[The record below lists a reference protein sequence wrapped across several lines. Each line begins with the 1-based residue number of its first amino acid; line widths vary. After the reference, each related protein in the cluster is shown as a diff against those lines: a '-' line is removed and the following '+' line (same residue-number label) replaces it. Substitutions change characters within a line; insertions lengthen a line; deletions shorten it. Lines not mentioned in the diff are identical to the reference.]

1 MRNFNEKPKIKS
13 NSIYFQLGLI
23 VALAVALFFI
33 EQTSVKK
40 TYKDKAVKTDVFT
53 MEDSYDEPLVVE
65 KEQVKK
71 VEKVERKEPEPLP
84 TEPNYIEPDPE
95 DIFENKEPTVDEDD
109 LNLDEPNTDEPI
121 AKIPDVDKNYAVT
134 NVSEIPVFPGCDRYE
149 TREEKF
155 QCFSEKIRELVV
167 RKYDSGLGEELGLQ
181 GKQKIYVNF
190 TINKEGEIV
199 DVKARSTHKILA
211 DEAKRVTKLLPKMK
225 PGKQNGQAVNVNY
238 SLPIL
243 LDIQ

>member
-71 VEKVERKEPEPLP
+71 VEKVERKAPEPIP
-84 TEPNYIEPDPE
+84 TEPNEIEPDPE
-95 DIFENKEPTVDEDD
+95 
-109 LNLDEPNTDEPI
+109 NL
-121 AKIPDVDKNYAVT
+121 
-134 NVSEIPVFPGCDRYE
+134 
-149 TREEKF
+149 
-155 QCFSEKIRELVV
+155 
-167 RKYDSGLGEELGLQ
+167 
-181 GKQKIYVNF
+181 
-190 TINKEGEIV
+190 
-199 DVKARSTHKILA
+199 
-211 DEAKRVTKLLPKMK
+211 
-225 PGKQNGQAVNVNY
+225 
-238 SLPIL
+238 
-243 LDIQ
+243 

>member
-1 MRNFNEKPKIKS
+1 M
-13 NSIYFQLGLI
+13 
-23 VALAVALFFI
+23 
-33 EQTSVKK
+33 
-40 TYKDKAVKTDVFT
+40 
-53 MEDSYDEPLVVE
+53 
-65 KEQVKK
+65 
-71 VEKVERKEPEPLP
+71 
-84 TEPNYIEPDPE
+84 
-95 DIFENKEPTVDEDD
+95 
-109 LNLDEPNTDEPI
+109 
-121 AKIPDVDKNYAVT
+121 
-134 NVSEIPVFPGCDRYE
+134 
-149 TREEKF
+149 
-155 QCFSEKIRELVV
+155 V